1 MGAQLQMSAPINLP
15 GYHRLRFLHNTAIRA
30 GVYTGVCL
38 SLVFI
43 VWLVIANKVPL
54 LERFALERNIAAAAV
69 LGFLAAVP
77 VLRFFRVPG
86 LLLTSSMI
94 AWIVFSLV
102 YRALCIFFSRLSDL
116 RSPLYVFMAGAVVYM
131 ILTTFS
137 WILSI
142 CRRAREA
149 DVSHHQNH
157 QAS

>member
-1 MGAQLQMSAPINLP
+1 MSAPVNLP
-15 GYHRLRFLHNTAIRA
+15 GYGRLQFLRNASIRT

-38 SLVFI
+38 SLVFV

-77 VLRFFRVPG
+77 VLRFSRMPG
-86 LLLTSSMI
+86 FLLTSSMI

-102 YRALCIFFSRLSDL
+102 YRVLCIFFSRLSDW
-116 RSPLYVFMAGAVVYM
+116 RSPPYVFMAGAVVYM
-131 ILTTFS
+131 ILTTLS
-137 WILSI
+137 WIASI

-149 DVSHHQNH
+149 DVLHHQDH